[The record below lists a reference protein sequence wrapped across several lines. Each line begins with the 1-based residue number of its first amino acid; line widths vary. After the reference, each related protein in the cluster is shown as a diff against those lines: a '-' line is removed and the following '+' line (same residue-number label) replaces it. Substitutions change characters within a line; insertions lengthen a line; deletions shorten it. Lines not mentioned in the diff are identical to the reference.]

1 MTNLSIRTLDLPSLV
16 SQIHKQSIGFDRMFD
31 ELNRTFANSR
41 TDGNYP
47 PYDIVKTGEQTY
59 EIRLAVAGFAQGEI
73 DVTFHDNVLTVTGEK
88 KIAEEAEYEYLHH
101 GISARKFSRQFPLA
115 DHVEVRSAT
124 ARDGI
129 LTVSLEHVVPEEDKP
144 KSIAI
149 TYAS

>member
-101 GISARKFSRQFPLA
+101 GISAHKFSRQFPLA